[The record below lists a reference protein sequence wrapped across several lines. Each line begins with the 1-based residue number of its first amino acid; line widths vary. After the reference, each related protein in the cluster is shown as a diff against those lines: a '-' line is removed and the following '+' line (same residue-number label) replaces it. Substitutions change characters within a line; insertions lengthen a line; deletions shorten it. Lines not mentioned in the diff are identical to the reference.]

1 MGLILFWI
9 GMPTIGYLV
18 AKWVDHNNKMER
30 IKKRNAQN
38 KPKENRITYIK

>member
-30 IKKRNAQN
+30 IKKNAQN

>member
-18 AKWVDHNNKMER
+18 AKWVDYNNKMER
-30 IKKRNAQN
+30 IKNAQN
-38 KPKENRITYIK
+38 KTKENRITYIK

>member
-18 AKWVDHNNKMER
+18 AKWVDYNNKMER
-30 IKKRNAQN
+30 IKKKNAQK

>member
-1 MGLILFWI
+1 
-9 GMPTIGYLV
+9 V

-30 IKKRNAQN
+30 IKNAQN